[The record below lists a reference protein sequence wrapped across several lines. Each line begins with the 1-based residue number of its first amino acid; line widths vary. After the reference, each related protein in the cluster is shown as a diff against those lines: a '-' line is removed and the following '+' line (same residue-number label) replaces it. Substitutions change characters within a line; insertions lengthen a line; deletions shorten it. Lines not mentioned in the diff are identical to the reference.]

1 MDLRSRPLRF
11 GLEPTQI
18 VDWATPAF
26 GFACF
31 ANVSSVQDQPMMRVL
46 PEARRHNFQ
55 KAKLDRERRF
65 AGRKRNSV

>member
-1 MDLRSRPLRF
+1 
-11 GLEPTQI
+11 
-18 VDWATPAF
+18 
-26 GFACF
+26 
-31 ANVSSVQDQPMMRVL
+31 MMRVL